1 MLADATR
8 PSGRPFPIPAF
19 SDAHRRWCAACLL
32 FAVTNAHGFAFVGDR
47 RIADPGIVGAFIPAP
62 LYWAVP
68 VVPGPAGTPPIRTLN
83 VTFNTAAGFSVAA
96 ADQPA
101 VMRAVATWDN
111 RAPILGADNL
121 TSFPAGLPAGTP
133 VKVLGGQTFDLE
145 TIFVHEMGHAI
156 GLGHPDFAD
165 RAVGPAVP
173 GPVTRFTA
181 STLGAN
187 GRIDAAGRDGRV
199 GNFDDNRGDDLSLHL
214 VDRDNNPFNAFNG
227 VIDKSTFTMDGPFAT
242 GGFAQTPTREVAAA
256 GRAATSFNAIRD
268 LEALMVQGAR
278 PLEVQRELTR
288 DDLHGMSYLQ
298 SGPDQLSGGR
308 FAADDHVFS
317 LVFNAAGVASAAG
330 AVPAGVQILVNNI
343 ALAPPLAR
351 TVFARPFASAIV
363 EYDID
368 DETGQAI
375 AQTDIWLDGPLEST
389 GTTIQFVD
397 VTLYDA
403 FGPTVVQVPEPA
415 TMGLVAAGLM
425 TLARR
430 AWRRGRGN
438 ARR

>member
-1 MLADATR
+1 
-8 PSGRPFPIPAF
+8 
-19 SDAHRRWCAACLL
+19 
-32 FAVTNAHGFAFVGDR
+32 
-47 RIADPGIVGAFIPAP
+47 
-62 LYWAVP
+62 
-68 VVPGPAGTPPIRTLN
+68 
-83 VTFNTAAGFSVAA
+83 
-96 ADQPA
+96 
-101 VMRAVATWDN
+101 
-111 RAPILGADNL
+111 
-121 TSFPAGLPAGTP
+121 
-133 VKVLGGQTFDLE
+133 
-145 TIFVHEMGHAI
+145 
-156 GLGHPDFAD
+156 
-165 RAVGPAVP
+165 
-173 GPVTRFTA
+173 
-181 STLGAN
+181 
-187 GRIDAAGRDGRV
+187 V

-256 GRAATSFNAIRD
+256 GRAATGFNAIRD

-308 FAADDHVFS
+308 FAADDYVFS